1 MTQILALFDDI
12 VPVLLQCR
20 LTNISEYRKS
30 YSVVDKYF
38 RNIEKVTMQVD
49 IYFRLSKKLQC
60 RLTYIS
66 EISEKLQCRL
76 TYISGISKKLQCRLT
91 YVSEI
96 LKTRNSRRNK
106 ISLRTEFDTLSCWSF
121 LSLSASTSE
130 TVYKLET
137 DLK

>member
-60 RLTYIS
+60 RLTY
-66 EISEKLQCRL
+66 
-76 TYISGISKKLQCRLT
+76 
-91 YVSEI
+91 VSEI